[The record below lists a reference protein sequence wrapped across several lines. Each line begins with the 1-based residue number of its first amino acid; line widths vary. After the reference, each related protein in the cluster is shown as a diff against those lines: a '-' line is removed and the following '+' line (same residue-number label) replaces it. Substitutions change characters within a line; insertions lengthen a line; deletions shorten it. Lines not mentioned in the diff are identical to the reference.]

1 MPLAKAAGCQPI
13 SCVVG
18 ALCAVSTFPSE
29 PDACDAVPA
38 VPTTGQ
44 EPAMEPNV
52 VVPVQLTACVTEKAS
67 LTNRIGGH
75 FAGIKALKIN
85 RYQS

>member
-1 MPLAKAAGCQPI
+1 
-13 SCVVG
+13 
-18 ALCAVSTFPSE
+18 
-29 PDACDAVPA
+29 
-38 VPTTGQ
+38 
-44 EPAMEPNV
+44 MEPNV

-85 RYQS
+85 RYQSSLLPKRGKTR